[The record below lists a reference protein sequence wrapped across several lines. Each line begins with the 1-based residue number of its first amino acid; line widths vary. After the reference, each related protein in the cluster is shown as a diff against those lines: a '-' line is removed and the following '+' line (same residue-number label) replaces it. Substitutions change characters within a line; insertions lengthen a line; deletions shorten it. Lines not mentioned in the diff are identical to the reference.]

1 MTLDGDA
8 VREANKKAIDLRKPS
23 HVILEDAL
31 RLALLADVGWAMVKS
46 TSPSG
51 FALDCREAVHY

>member
-31 RLALLADVGWAMVKS
+31 RLALLADVGWAMVN
-46 TSPSG
+46 
-51 FALDCREAVHY
+51 